1 MLNPSIFVKVK
12 CTFVSSSKIF
22 LFSLWTGGNID
33 ISDFGYIW
41 SEVPLYQKCHLF
53 LSYVAN
59 LEVKCF
65 SFKTFERRHAAASQ
79 FVINKQSA
87 KDRWL
92 GYCLVPFWMYKHH
105 GIGFSTLRP
114 RQNVCSALLESLSSL
129 KQSAFFREKL
139 KFGSPKLGAID
150 LVRSVD
156 RFLLGPSM
164 FEQDQIFYA
173 KPACVLN

>member
-1 MLNPSIFVKVK
+1 MVELAPAIRSDFFLRIRWIWLSYYHLYKQEDRCPDYMHIWMKLRQLRFGETDRISKNMLNPSIFVKVK
-12 CTFVSSSKIF
+12 CTFVSSFKIF

-92 GYCLVPFWMYKHH
+92 GYCLVSFWMYKHH

-114 RQNVCSALLESLSSL
+114 RQNVCSALL
-129 KQSAFFREKL
+129 
-139 KFGSPKLGAID
+139 
-150 LVRSVD
+150 
-156 RFLLGPSM
+156 
-164 FEQDQIFYA
+164 
-173 KPACVLN
+173 